1 LSIVA
6 IDLIKTVR
14 YNRCRFELAT
24 RLFSIIQCAPV
35 TSNERIRYNYLFVDF
50 DIETNTYGWYMNNQ
64 RSAASRKRTELPPP
78 PPVPQKQVPNSN
90 KKPISNV
97 RAGETRQGMSVSDAI
112 GMTTIRLC
120 RVEQLLNM
128 QGNKEKEKEKSID
141 VSVLGS
147 IVERIGL
154 LEESFVSIRDDI
166 AHILERLNETDTNQ
180 VESREGAN
188 QVEE

>member
-1 LSIVA
+1 
-6 IDLIKTVR
+6 
-14 YNRCRFELAT
+14 
-24 RLFSIIQCAPV
+24 
-35 TSNERIRYNYLFVDF
+35 
-50 DIETNTYGWYMNNQ
+50 MNNQ